1 MKYLWY
7 WHTLGGLL
15 YILTQHIHLL
25 EKVHFKEQQHA
36 FPHAL
41 SELFHAHAVTAT
53 RVSNDLHLGWMVE
66 SINSDYLKK
75 RFPWHFLIALH
86 RISKIILKR
95 PEFSIQVIIYWNGT
109 VEKKKKKEKTLYWKA
124 IHYIQVHSGMYNP
137 RKYHS
142 FWKQISESVVNCHR
156 EI

>member
-66 SINSDYLKK
+66 SMNSDYLKK

-109 VEKKKKKEKTLYWKA
+109 VEKKRKNTILKSNILYSSSLRNVQPQK
-124 IHYIQVHSGMYNP
+124 I
-137 RKYHS
+137 S
-142 FWKQISESVVNCHR
+142 FILEANYWVSSELSQRNL
-156 EI
+156 